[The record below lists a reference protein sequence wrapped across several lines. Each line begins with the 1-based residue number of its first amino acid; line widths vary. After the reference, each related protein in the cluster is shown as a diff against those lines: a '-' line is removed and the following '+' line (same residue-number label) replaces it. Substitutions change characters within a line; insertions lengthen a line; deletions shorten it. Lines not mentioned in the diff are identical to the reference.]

1 MMLCTAKPRG
11 LILRKLPQQE
21 RLPFGGRRTNKHPF
35 KPAAQKNCKSPDE
48 AKRDTVQRPSL
59 NALCGVS
66 HVACCCLAQPARQRQ
81 YPYWQDQ
88 NRTLT
93 ARWCAAEQRAV
104 RRQSLCAAWYAFLV
118 VRGALCP
125 AWCAF
130 RVFRCKLCKC
140 CTRSAL
146 HELSVARVLRCTLRR
161 APTAYEEV
169 RSQRAVLHGP
179 AQVCVQLQFPRQRC
193 SDRGLQTSVRN
204 ASTGRAGALVL
215 HRTHARAR
223 VWLFAHTLAACAK
236 KKGRSGQ
243 RRSFFVNAAS
253 TICALHATRA
263 YRRSR
268 LPQPRA

>member
-1 MMLCTAKPRG
+1 MSLAAAWRSLRGSGSIRTGKIRTAPSPRG
-11 LILRKLPQQE
+11 GVLPNSG
-21 RLPFGGRRTNKHPF
+21 P
-35 KPAAQKNCKSPDE
+35 C
-48 AKRDTVQRPSL
+48 
-59 NALCGVS
+59 
-66 HVACCCLAQPARQRQ
+66 
-81 YPYWQDQ
+81 
-88 NRTLT
+88 
-93 ARWCAAEQRAV
+93 

-146 HELSVARVLRCTLRR
+146 HVVRCKLCKCCRRSALHELSVARFLRCTLRR

-179 AQVCVQLQFPRQRC
+179 AQVCEQLQFPRQRC

-215 HRTHARAR
+215 HRKHARAR